1 MLLTQLGLDKSRGT
15 AILRNIWIF
24 IIGSQR
30 KCGLTAPAYS
40 TCSCPF
46 LSTLSPSVS
55 DYMLSGY
62 FLAFLLHSVPA
73 WTLLPVFIFL
83 LEIHLTFFL
92 LGANA
97 RLAKDNP
104 SLVTRLFVVPMVST
118 ALPFFN

>member
-1 MLLTQLGLDKSRGT
+1 
-15 AILRNIWIF
+15 
-24 IIGSQR
+24 
-30 KCGLTAPAYS
+30 
-40 TCSCPF
+40 
-46 LSTLSPSVS
+46 
-55 DYMLSGY
+55 MLSGY
-62 FLAFLLHSVPA
+62 FLAFLLNSVPA